1 MKIKS
6 ITSVLLGLTLANA
19 KLIYLIR
26 HGEKLNDKVTNL
38 SPKGEAR
45 ASCLINVFGNN
56 GTLPSPQK
64 IYAQNPTEKKQSTRP
79 KDTVIPLSD
88 HLGLP
93 LDLSFTSGKVKKLA
107 NAIMTIP
114 DDIVLVSWSN
124 DKIPEIAEQLGIVNA
139 PDWDSKVFDDIWV
152 LSDGNTVIDND
163 TMNNGMGNTMDNTM
177 SNASGNN
184 NSNNNFD
191 NINNNNDI
199 SETSK
204 IGNGINNS
212 GANNNS
218 NGQIEYPSNNKNGQI
233 EYPNN
238 SNNNNNYNNNYNN
251 NDQYVVNS
259 NYNKRSNFNMEIIKQ
274 DINQCIS
281 GKMAVLKEEAKTSDS
296 NSLRNSALMVV
307 FSLIL
312 SILVYIY

>member
-1 MKIKS
+1 MKIKF

-88 HLGLP
+88 HLGLE
-93 LDLSFTSGKVKKLA
+93 LDLSFTSGKVKNLA

-114 DDIVLVSWSN
+114 DNIVLVSWSN
-124 DKIPEIAEQLGIVNA
+124 DKIPEIAEQLGIANA

-163 TMNNGMGNTMDNTM
+163 TMNSDMDNTM
-177 SNASGNN
+177 NNTIENN
-184 NSNNNFD
+184 NDNIYANS
-191 NINNNNDI
+191 NINNNN
-199 SETSK
+199 
-204 IGNGINNS
+204 NN
-212 GANNNS
+212 
-218 NGQIEYPSNNKNGQI
+218 NGQI

-238 SNNNNNYNNNYNN
+238 NINNNNNNN
-251 NDQYVVNS
+251 NDDQYIVNS
-259 NYNKRSNFNMEIIKQ
+259 NFKRSNFNMEIIKQ

-281 GKMAVLKEEAKTSDS
+281 QKMAVLKEQSSDS
-296 NSLRNSALMVV
+296 NSLRNNVLTVI

>member
-1 MKIKS
+1 MKIKF
-6 ITSVLLGLTLANA
+6 ITSVLLSLTLANA
-19 KLIYLIR
+19 KLIYIIR

-88 HLGLP
+88 HLGLE

-107 NAIMTIP
+107 NDIMSIP

-124 DKIPEIAEQLGIVNA
+124 DKIPDIAEELGIANA
-139 PDWDSKVFDDIWV
+139 PDWDNKVFDDIWV

-163 TMNNGMGNTMDNTM
+163 TMNNDMGNTMGNTIDNSM
-177 SNASGNN
+177 SNTNGNFDNMNANNNINENNNN
-184 NSNNNFD
+184 NS
-191 NINNNNDI
+191 
-199 SETSK
+199 
-204 IGNGINNS
+204 
-212 GANNNS
+212 
-218 NGQIEYPSNNKNGQI
+218 GQIEYQNNNNSGQI
-233 EYPNN
+233 EYSKNNN
-238 SNNNNNYNNNYNN
+238 SISNNKGNNS
-251 NDQYVVNS
+251 DQYVVNS
-259 NYNKRSNFNMEIIKQ
+259 NFKRSNFNMEIIKQ

-281 GKMAVLKEEAKTSDS
+281 GKMAVIKEEQKSSDS
-296 NSLRNSALMVV
+296 NSLRNSALMVI

-312 SILVYIY
+312 SVLVYIY

>member
-88 HLGLP
+88 HLGLE
-93 LDLSFTSGKVKKLA
+93 LDLSFTSGKVKNLA
-107 NAIMTIP
+107 KDIMTIP

-124 DKIPEIAEQLGIVNA
+124 DKIPDIAEQLGIVNA
-139 PDWDSKVFDDIWV
+139 PDWDNKVFDDIWV
-152 LSDGNTVIDND
+152 LSDGNTVIDKD
-163 TMNNGMGNTMDNTM
+163 TMNNDIDNTMDNTM
-177 SNASGNN
+177 SNTIENN
-184 NSNNNFD
+184 NDNNNLDNINTNKINNGISNNN
-191 NINNNNDI
+191 
-199 SETSK
+199 
-204 IGNGINNS
+204 
-212 GANNNS
+212 A
-218 NGQIEYPSNNKNGQI
+218 
-233 EYPNN
+233 
-238 SNNNNNYNNNYNN
+238 NNNNNNNNNE
-251 NDQYVVNS
+251 DLTNS
-259 NYNKRSNFNMEIIKQ
+259 NFKRSNFNMEIIKQ

-281 GKMAVLKEEAKTSDS
+281 GKMAVLKEQSSDS
-296 NSLRNSALMVV
+296 NSLRNNALMII

-312 SILVYIY
+312 SILTYIY

>member
-88 HLGLP
+88 HLGLE
-93 LDLSFTSGKVKKLA
+93 LDLSFTSGKVKNLA
-107 NAIMTIP
+107 KDIMTIP

-124 DKIPEIAEQLGIVNA
+124 DKIPDIAEQLGIVNA
-139 PDWDSKVFDDIWV
+139 PDWDNKVFDDIWV
-152 LSDGNTVIDND
+152 LSDGNTVIDKD
-163 TMNNGMGNTMDNTM
+163 TMNNDIDNTMDNTM
-177 SNASGNN
+177 SNTIENN
-184 NSNNNFD
+184 NDNNNFD
-191 NINNNNDI
+191 NINTNKINNGISNNN
-199 SETSK
+199 
-204 IGNGINNS
+204 
-212 GANNNS
+212 A
-218 NGQIEYPSNNKNGQI
+218 
-233 EYPNN
+233 
-238 SNNNNNYNNNYNN
+238 NNNNNNNNNE
-251 NDQYVVNS
+251 DLTNS
-259 NYNKRSNFNMEIIKQ
+259 NFKRSNFNMEIIKQ

-281 GKMAVLKEEAKTSDS
+281 GKMAVLKEQSSDS
-296 NSLRNSALMVV
+296 NSLRNNALMII

-312 SILVYIY
+312 SILTYIY